1 MPASRTKSPLA
12 PWREPQTPAAMENS
26 RANAPVEQKKNLAGT
41 TGIAAGSFKLHSTLQ
56 KRE

>member
-1 MPASRTKSPLA
+1 
-12 PWREPQTPAAMENS
+12 MENS